1 MFSEPKPLGAT
12 VDPAP
17 VPRHQPEGD
26 GGRGVVLCVHP
37 AQGITHDGL
46 AQIALAVAP
55 ADPLV
60 DGLLKVALD
69 VDLLAQLHKHTGHP
83 RVLTDRQ
90 FFPLRKLQIVP
101 QQAQGLFGKRPGL
114 LPAGAVQGGDDVGGA
129 GECWLG
135 YTALPP
141 RR

>member
-1 MFSEPKPLGAT
+1 M
-12 VDPAP
+12 
-17 VPRHQPEGD
+17 
-26 GGRGVVLCVHP
+26 
-37 AQGITHDGL
+37 
-46 AQIALAVAP
+46 
-55 ADPLV
+55 

-114 LPAGAVQGGDDVGGA
+114 SRRVRSRAETMSGG
-129 GECWLG
+129 
-135 YTALPP
+135 
-141 RR
+141 R

>member
-1 MFSEPKPLGAT
+1 M
-12 VDPAP
+12 
-17 VPRHQPEGD
+17 
-26 GGRGVVLCVHP
+26 
-37 AQGITHDGL
+37 
-46 AQIALAVAP
+46 
-55 ADPLV
+55 

-114 LPAGAVQGGDDVGGA
+114 LPAGAVQGGDDVGGQVSV
-129 GECWLG
+129 GLDTQLCHRVG
-135 YTALPP
+135 DGGGGNGTHTDALFLRVFSIVPNFAERGKGWTKKMP
-141 RR
+141 RRRRGIEKNDGPGADWGRR